1 MKTRKIAY
9 WVTTALVAADFLMG
23 GAVNIARPPLVLE
36 GMAHLGYPAYFAVL
50 LGVWKVLGAVTLLA
64 PRFPRLKEWAYAG
77 IFFDVTSAAVSH
89 AVVGDGAG
97 HVLAPLI
104 VLALLVASWALRP
117 ASRVV
122 DGFVPKGRPQGV
134 LETAHAAT

>member
-23 GAVNIARPPLVLE
+23 GAANIARPPMVLE

-50 LGVWKVLGAVTLLA
+50 LGIWKVLGAVALLA

-77 IFFDVTSAAVSH
+77 IFFDLTSAAVSH
-89 AVVGDGAG
+89 TAVGDGAG
-97 HVLAPLI
+97 NILAPLV
-104 VLALLVASWALRP
+104 VLGLLVASWALRP

-122 DGFVPKGRPQGV
+122 NGFVPTIREGSAF
-134 LETAHAAT
+134 ETAHAAT